1 MITSIKF
8 AVFGTQGAGKTTLV
22 DGLQGKFSADGR
34 YVPTTKSRKVAL
46 GLLSDRQDVV
56 FEAMDIPGD
65 DLIFPSLCNAI
76 IPDAR
81 FVVFLVSALDLMRG
95 KAVESGARLRYIK
108 CEINKRP
115 GQPGLILL
123 LTHKRDFIQAYGE
136 SHMSEVLSL
145 AHRHFD
151 KYTDKGYELFELVD
165 PADVDDIR
173 LVLLKSFGLRCYIF
187 GPFMDMFHGCF

>member
-1 MITSIKF
+1 MSRKF

-22 DGLQGKFSADGR
+22 DGLQGKYSADGR
-34 YVPTTKSRKVAL
+34 YVPTTKSRKVAVR
-46 GLLSDRQDVV
+46 LSPELYLQNME

-76 IPDAR
+76 IPDAC

-151 KYTDKGYELFELVD
+151 KYTGDGYELFELVD
-165 PADVDDIR
+165 PADVDDIKR
-173 LVLLKSFGLRCYIF
+173 VLEKQMQKYRRKQIGITC
-187 GPFMDMFHGCF
+187 